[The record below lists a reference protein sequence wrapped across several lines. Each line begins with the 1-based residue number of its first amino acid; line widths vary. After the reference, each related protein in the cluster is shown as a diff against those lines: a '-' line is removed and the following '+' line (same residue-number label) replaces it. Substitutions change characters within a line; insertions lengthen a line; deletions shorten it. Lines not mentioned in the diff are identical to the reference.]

1 MLIYMKAI
9 SLNVSDPTYRLFQE
23 ESERRDRPA
32 AELIR
37 EAMEE
42 YVRMRFAP
50 RLSLADIK
58 PVSLGKPL
66 VPIDWS
72 EDIFDEMMS

>member
-1 MLIYMKAI
+1 MKTI
-9 SLNVSDPTYRLFQE
+9 SLNVSDPTYRIFQE

-37 EAMEE
+37 EAMED
-42 YVRMRFAP
+42 YVRMRFSA
-50 RLSLADIK
+50 RHSLADIK
-58 PVSLGKPL
+58 PVSLGKLL

-72 EDIFDEMMS
+72 EDIFEEMAS

>member
-1 MLIYMKAI
+1 MPYMKTI

-37 EAMEE
+37 EAMED
-42 YVRMRFAP
+42 YVRLRFAG
-50 RLSLADIK
+50 RLSLDDLR
-58 PVSLGKPL
+58 PVSLGKAL
-66 VPIDWS
+66 APIDWS
-72 EDIFDEMMS
+72 EDVFEEMLP

>member
-1 MLIYMKAI
+1 MASYMKTI

-37 EAMEE
+37 EAMED
-42 YVRMRFAP
+42 YVRLRFAD
-50 RLSLADIK
+50 RVSLADLR

-66 VPIDWS
+66 APIDWS
-72 EDIFDEMMS
+72 ENVFEEMLP

>member
-1 MLIYMKAI
+1 MKTI
-9 SLNVSDPTYRLFQE
+9 SLNVSDPTYRVFQA

-37 EAMEE
+37 EAMED
-42 YVRMRFAP
+42 YVRMRFSA

-66 VPIDWS
+66 APIDWS
-72 EDIFDEMMS
+72 EDVFEEMAS

>member
-1 MLIYMKAI
+1 MSYMKTI

-32 AELIR
+32 SELIR
-37 EAMEE
+37 EAMED
-42 YVRMRFAP
+42 YVRFRFAD
-50 RLSLADIK
+50 RLSLDDLR

-72 EDIFDEMMS
+72 EDIFEEMMP

>member
-1 MLIYMKAI
+1 MKTI

-42 YVRMRFAP
+42 YVRTRFP
-50 RLSLADIK
+50 SRLSLADIQ

-66 VPIDWS
+66 APIDWS
-72 EDIFDEMMS
+72 EDIFSEMMS

>member
-1 MLIYMKAI
+1 MKTI
-9 SLNVSDPTYRLFQE
+9 SLHVSDPTYRIFQE

-42 YVRMRFAP
+42 YVRMHFAN
-50 RLSLADIK
+50 RRSLADIR

-66 VPIDWS
+66 ASINWS
-72 EDIFDEMMS
+72 EDIFDEMVS

>member
-1 MLIYMKAI
+1 MKTI
-9 SLNVSDPTYRLFQE
+9 SLHVSDPTYRLFQE
-23 ESERRDRPA
+23 ESQRRDRPA

-37 EAMEE
+37 EAMED
-42 YVRMRFAP
+42 YVRVRFAA

-66 VPIDWS
+66 APIDWS
-72 EDIFDEMMS
+72 EDIFDEMVS